1 MKHIHFNKLN
11 RFQSIILLL
20 IGLVLILFGF
30 YKDYLGQ
37 GSLWTS
43 ISSVIGYIFFGL
55 HFSKMFWYK
64 NYVEWNKKGVVYKI
78 KSRFGKTLRFNQVGN
93 VDLKND
99 VLFVTLNDGSKTQID
114 LHEVFPEDQKKL
126 QEIFIRKGQ

>member
-20 IGLVLILFGF
+20 IGLVLILIGF

-43 ISSVIGYIFFGL
+43 TSTVIGYIFFGL
-55 HFSKMFWYK
+55 HFSKMFWHK
-64 NYVEWNKKGVVYKI
+64 NYVEWNKKGVVYRI
-78 KSRFGKTLRFNQVGN
+78 KTRFGKTLRFNQVGN
-93 VDLKND
+93 VALKNN
-99 VLFVTLNDGSKTQID
+99 VLFVTLNDGSKTEID

-126 QEIFIRKGQ
+126 QEIFLKKGQ

>member
-20 IGLVLILFGF
+20 IGLVLILIGF
-30 YKDYLGQ
+30 YKNYLGE

-43 ISSVIGYIFFGL
+43 ISTVIGYLFFGL

-64 NYVEWNKKGVVYKI
+64 NYVEWNKKGVVYRI
-78 KSRFGKTLRFNQVGN
+78 KTRFGKTLRFNQVGN
-93 VDLKND
+93 VALKNNI
-99 VLFVTLNDGSKTQID
+99 LFVTLNDGSITEID

-126 QEIFIRKGQ
+126 LEIFTQKGQ

>member
-20 IGLVLILFGF
+20 IGFVLILFGF

-78 KSRFGKTLRFNQVGN
+78 KSRLGKTLRFNQVGN
-93 VDLKND
+93 VALKNN
-99 VLFVTLNDGSKTQID
+99 VLFVTLNDGSKTEID

-126 QEIFIRKGQ
+126 QEIFLKKGQ

>member
-20 IGLVLILFGF
+20 IGLVLILIGF

-37 GSLWTS
+37 GSFWTS
-43 ISSVIGYIFFGL
+43 ASTVIGYIFFGL
-55 HFSKMFWYK
+55 HFSKMFWHK
-64 NYVEWNKKGVVYKI
+64 NYVEWNKKGVVYRI
-78 KSRFGKTLRFNQVGN
+78 KTRFGKTLRFNQVGN
-93 VDLKND
+93 VSLKND
-99 VLFVTLNDGSKTQID
+99 VLFVTLVDGSKTEID

-126 QEIFIRKGQ
+126 QEIFIKKGQ

>member
-20 IGLVLILFGF
+20 IGLVLILIGF
-30 YKDYLGQ
+30 YKDFLGQ
-37 GSLWTS
+37 GNLWTS
-43 ISSVIGYIFFGL
+43 TSSVIGYIFFSL

-64 NYVEWNKKGVVYKI
+64 NYVEWNKKGVVYRI
-78 KSRFGKTLRFNQVGN
+78 KTRFGKTLRFNQVGN
-93 VDLKND
+93 VVLKND
-99 VLFVTLNDGSKTQID
+99 VLFVTLNDGSKTEID

-126 QEIFIRKGQ
+126 QEIFIKKVQ